1 MVPFSSS
8 FIMDS
13 VYVFEAFGS
22 KRDQV
27 LPRSL
32 EKINVCCWTNF
43 SLPVSGFRLIN
54 Q

>member
-1 MVPFSSS
+1 M
-8 FIMDS
+8 
-13 VYVFEAFGS
+13 YVFEDKLAFGS